1 MSNKIGVF
9 SVKPLLGRDVLVG
22 TAHLSRCRLDR
33 DVLVIEL
40 AALPVDGCLYLP
52 LHDLLTLHREQA
64 AAALPGPTAGR
75 IDKERQDPPDD
86 KPVVKGDG
94 HAY

>member
-1 MSNKIGVF
+1 MRNEIGVYA
-9 SVKPLLGRDVLVG
+9 VKPLRGKDLVVG

-52 LHDLLTLHREQA
+52 LHDVLTLHREQVT
-64 AAALPGPTAGR
+64 AALPSPAS
-75 IDKERQDPPDD
+75 IDPAETTVPNGEALPLMAM
-86 KPVVKGDG
+86 GG
-94 HAY
+94 AL